1 MFGSRQY
8 IGDRGPHDRHD
19 PPKAHAAARNS
30 TGRGGSPI
38 RKGQAGRGIRA
49 GDAAGA
55 ALANEEAAMMLGWF
69 PEHDDSRSAWPLQ
82 IDWKSA
88 ITGGVAVIAVAYGG
102 LVAPAGRQVAA
113 LERHVSQ
120 LSAAVAALN
129 ESRDGVTR
137 ATTLLERLEAQ
148 ASRLAASEDTISRFE
163 ALAERLAAQA
173 ATVETANATLNRLAD
188 LHGAIVTRGDAVAEA
203 ERALGAVEALTTQAA
218 ATRDAARDT
227 AAALAD
233 IESVHEQLDAAA
245 PVVERMTGLTAALAR
260 QADESTLASQRLEG
274 LMGLEDRL
282 VRTATDLPAADAALL
297 RLTDLAASL
306 ADASGT
312 VGQLQRFVV
321 DVMLLEPA
329 IGRAVRALEP
339 VIDFTR
345 AGRRVEPRTTDGAAA
360 DEVSP
365 PAAAAVARATD
376 EKGSETESR

>member
-1 MFGSRQY
+1 
-8 IGDRGPHDRHD
+8 
-19 PPKAHAAARNS
+19 
-30 TGRGGSPI
+30 
-38 RKGQAGRGIRA
+38 
-49 GDAAGA
+49 
-55 ALANEEAAMMLGWF
+55 MMLGWL
-69 PEHDDSRSAWPLQ
+69 PGHDDSRSTWPLQ

-102 LVAPAGRQVAA
+102 LVAPAWRQVAA
-113 LERHVSQ
+113 LERHVAE
-120 LSAAVAALN
+120 LSASVAALN

-137 ATTLLERLEAQ
+137 ATSLLERLEAQ
-148 ASRLAASEDTISRFE
+148 AAQLAASEATLSRFE
-163 ALAERLAAQA
+163 ALTERLAAQA
-173 ATVETANATLNRLAD
+173 ATVED
-188 LHGAIVTRGDAVAEA
+188 
-203 ERALGAVEALTTQAA
+203 LTTRAA

-233 IESVHEQLDAAA
+233 IETVHEQLAAAA

-260 QADESTLASQRLEG
+260 RADESALASQRLDG

-282 VRTATDLPAADAALL
+282 VQAATDVPAADAALL

-376 EKGSETESR
+376 EKESETESR